1 MKLKTKTLLRMM
13 LLLPFL
19 ALEIACGDKTEAC
32 LQDDG
37 FTEIYKGE
45 LSGNGTEKIDKS
57 NLVIKNQSEW
67 SDLMN
72 QMKDSIYSITDNFK
86 EINIDF
92 GNYMIIAVFDE
103 IKQTGGHFID
113 IVDITCNRNKIVI
126 SVRNL
131 KKGDDTNVITQPFHI
146 IKIPRTEKQIT
157 FD

>member
-1 MKLKTKTLLRMM
+1 MKLKTLLRMM

-45 LSGNGTEKIDKS
+45 LHGSITEKIDKS

-72 QMKDSIYSITDNFK
+72 QMNRANPVTDNFT

-92 GNYMIIAVFDE
+92 DNYMIIAVFDDV
-103 IKQTGGHFID
+103 KQNGGHSID

>member
-1 MKLKTKTLLRMM
+1 MKLKTLLRMM

-72 QMKDSIYSITDNFK
+72 QMNRANPVTDNFT

-92 GNYMIIAVFDE
+92 DNYMIIAVFDDV
-103 IKQTGGHFID
+103 KQNGGHSID

-131 KKGDDTNVITQPFHI
+131 NNGNLTSVITQPFHI

>member
-72 QMKDSIYSITDNFK
+72 QMNRANPVIDNFT

-92 GNYMIIAVFDE
+92 DNYMIIAVFDDV
-103 IKQTGGHFID
+103 KQNGGHSID
-113 IVDITCNRNKIVI
+113 IVEITCNRNKIVI

-131 KKGDDTNVITQPFHI
+131 NNGNLTSVITQPFHI